1 MTSTT
6 DAATNPLANLGDT
19 RLWVERVGERRYVGH
34 NSRGARVEVGD
45 IKYPEAFTPGEL
57 LKISLAAC
65 GGLTADRA
73 LARRLGDDVAVT
85 IEVGGLAD
93 PASDRYPALAER
105 LVVDLSG
112 LPDDERAK
120 LLVVLHRAIEEH
132 CTVAR
137 TLHAG
142 ATTSLTV
149 EGEG

>member
-6 DAATNPLANLGDT
+6 DSATDPLANAAGT
-19 RLWVERVGERRYVGH
+19 RLWVERIGERRYVGH
-34 NSRGARVEVGD
+34 NSRGGRVEIGD

-57 LKISLAAC
+57 LKISLAGC
-65 GGLTADRA
+65 GGLTADKA
-73 LARRLGDDVAVT
+73 LSHRLGDDVAVT

-93 PASDRYPALAER
+93 GPTDRYPALAER
-105 LVVDLSG
+105 LIVDLSG
-112 LPDDERAK
+112 LADDERAK

-142 ATTSLTV
+142 ATTTLTV
-149 EGEG
+149 DGQG